1 MPHALPLVSLRV
13 DSVVTVAHVP
23 WYTSHRAR
31 CAVAFHGGGTATAVF
46 ACAVA
51 VAAVASTVVGG
62 HFGTLWFGVALK

>member
-31 CAVAFHGGGTATAVF
+31 CAVAFHGGGSTAAAFAFAVT
-46 ACAVA
+46 
-51 VAAVASTVVGG
+51 AAVASTVVGG

>member
-31 CAVAFHGGGTATAVF
+31 CAVAFHGGGSAAAAFAFAVT
-46 ACAVA
+46 
-51 VAAVASTVVGG
+51 AAVASTGDGG
-62 HFGTLWFGVALK
+62 HFGTLCFGFALK

>member
-1 MPHALPLVSLRV
+1 MPHALPPVSFRV

-46 ACAVA
+46 ACAVT
-51 VAAVASTVVGG
+51 AAVASTVDGG
-62 HFGTLWFGVALK
+62 HFGTLWFGFALK